1 MLSFFLCNPFPYWP
15 ITGLQVLGV
24 HYLAFIAKSMVSR
37 SSQMHGNYDVT
48 IAKEWS
54 GTTLCLTGWSIIR
67 ISGFF
72 FCPLFL
78 LWPATKVSRNLS
90 FRNIFLSFFSIN
102 LSFLKVYLVKSS
114 SKSKIRGDGIQK
126 SEFLGDFSL
135 SYAPCL
141 SFFRTWVFREVDKK
155 KAWIK
160 ICFRFYV
167 SREQCTHT
175 RKRRAVVSKFTG
187 IHKKRW

>member
-1 MLSFFLCNPFPYWP
+1 MV
-15 ITGLQVLGV
+15 GLGRL
-24 HYLAFIAKSMVSR
+24 
-37 SSQMHGNYDVT
+37 
-48 IAKEWS
+48 
-54 GTTLCLTGWSIIR
+54 
-67 ISGFF
+67 F

-114 SKSKIRGDGIQK
+114 SKSKFLGDGIQK

-141 SFFRTWVFREVDKK
+141 SFFRTWVFRKVDKK
-155 KAWIK
+155 KAWVHTYCHNLKKNLSDVQSKLFFKMFITK
-160 ICFRFYV
+160 LNCV
-167 SREQCTHT
+167 STWHILSA
-175 RKRRAVVSKFTG
+175 KL
-187 IHKKRW
+187 